1 MNFIYTTAAVVVA
14 SFTYEDAPPR
24 LPALPLE
31 PSLLPFEATAA
42 PATAAFLP
50 PDLPLPQRSPL
61 HLPPSLTPQTRSAAV
76 AGTSAVLGTLEGL
89 PLPKER

>member
-1 MNFIYTTAAVVVA
+1 MNFVYTTAAVVVV
-14 SFTYEDAPPR
+14 SFTYKVATRR

-50 PDLPLPQRSPL
+50 PGLPLPQRSPL
-61 HLPPSLTPQTRSAAV
+61 HLPPSLAPQTRSAAV
-76 AGTSAVLGTLEGL
+76 AGASAVVGTLEGL
-89 PLPKER
+89 SLPKER